1 MLDVLNLL
9 IYGAVISAISFFAI
23 ILLMPA
29 AIRSLTAGGKLVP
42 DAHKRD
48 KPMIPR
54 PAGPVIMAGIG
65 AAEIVLYLL
74 TMNTAVLAVLTYR
87 AIAFWLPTTAE

>member
-23 ILLMPA
+23 MLLMPA

-48 KPMIPR
+48 
-54 PAGPVIMAGIG
+54 
-65 AAEIVLYLL
+65 
-74 TMNTAVLAVLTYR
+74 
-87 AIAFWLPTTAE
+87 